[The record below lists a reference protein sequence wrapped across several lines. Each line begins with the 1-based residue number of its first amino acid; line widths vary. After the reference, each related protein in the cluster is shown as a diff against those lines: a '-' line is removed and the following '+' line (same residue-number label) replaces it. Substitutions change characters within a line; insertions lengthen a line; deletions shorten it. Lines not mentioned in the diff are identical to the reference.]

1 MHEIQFN
8 DSLVI
13 IPTFNEAENI
23 EALVRQVLIVQFP
36 VDVLVVDD
44 ASSDG
49 TIDLLKNLQQEFVD
63 RIFLIQRPEK
73 LGLGTAYIAGFNWAL
88 SRHYSYIFEMDADFS
103 HRPED
108 LIKLYNACH
117 IDEFDVAIGSRYK
130 KGVRVVNWPF
140 GRILLSI
147 GASLYVR
154 LITGM
159 PVTDPT
165 AGFICYRRRVLSNL
179 KLDQVKFIGYAFQIE
194 MKFLAYKMGFRMIEI
209 PIVFFDRVKGVSKLS
224 KGIIK
229 EAIFGVIK
237 MKFKSLFGNNYDN

>member
-1 MHEIQFN
+1 MREIQFN

-23 EALVRQVLIVQFP
+23 EALVRQVLIVEFP

-49 TIDLLKNLQQEFVD
+49 TVDLLKNLQQEFVD
-63 RIFLIQRPEK
+63 RIFFIQRPEK

>member
-23 EALVRQVLIVQFP
+23 EALVRQVLTVEFP

-49 TIDLLKNLQQEFVD
+49 TVDLLKNLQQEFVD